1 MSLGGLTFP
10 GQWLGSWEEFCQ
22 ERVFSPS
29 RNKKRAHI
37 PLNQRC
43 VKGRRGGH
51 GPLGCWP
58 SATWAHDRPWQL
70 LAPTPARHLQG
81 TVVPGGGGWPF
92 TSLAP
97 LPRDCTSPGQPA
109 A

>member
-1 MSLGGLTFP
+1 
-10 GQWLGSWEEFCQ
+10 
-22 ERVFSPS
+22 
-29 RNKKRAHI
+29 
-37 PLNQRC
+37 
-43 VKGRRGGH
+43 
-51 GPLGCWP
+51 
-58 SATWAHDRPWQL
+58 
-70 LAPTPARHLQG
+70 LQG